1 MNIFKVIKL
10 SYQNQQHP
18 PEDLLGERS
27 LNKKQLQKQQK
38 KVLERR
44 NLQRKQQKK
53 VEGVEK
59 KLQQILNLNNFCVS
73 SMIKLINKKEM
84 FIN

>member
-44 NLQRKQQKK
+44 NLQRKQQKAE
-53 VEGVEK
+53 VVEK
-59 KLQQILNLNNFCVS
+59 KLQQILKLNNFCVS

-84 FIN
+84 LIN